1 MPASIFSGRRAAE
14 EVGVGWDVRGWGV
27 VRECVDVVRMNGAD
41 VGPRNWLCIISE
53 STSTTSPQHMS
64 GIRRNTIAERRCE

>member
-1 MPASIFSGRRAAE
+1 MPASIFSGRRAVRRWE
-14 EVGVGWDVRGWGV
+14 SDGMCVGGAWCGSVW
-27 VRECVDVVRMNGAD
+27 DVVRMNGAD